1 MRMRLIVD
9 NNRGVA
15 LVMALI
21 ISVAIMAMVTGML
34 YVVNQNTKI
43 SGSGKRYTTA
53 EEAADGAINVVKDT
67 VNLALWGDLD
77 AVNSLFSGACD
88 NDSGSSMSSAILSEN
103 VPCTKTL
110 TLDSLGGHFEA
121 TITAERLYSISMPGS
136 RIEFAKSAGGVP
148 GTAIFFRITSVVTG
162 PKNTRAE
169 TSALYRFAG

>member
-1 MRMRLIVD
+1 LIVD

-43 SGSGKRYTTA
+43 SGAGKRYTTA

-103 VPCTKTL
+103 VPCTKSL
-110 TLDSLGGHFEA
+110 TLPNTVNDHFQA